1 MRNTVWP
8 ALLFIVGSGLTAIL
22 LVARQGGF
30 GAGDLMPFS
39 LWLVPMAVILAVVT
53 GLSGQFLARLPR
65 ILGLIVALAAGF
77 LFGLV
82 ASFVPVICL
91 GPWGLAFSFPLPS
104 AMISGGLAAFASL
117 AAAPGRSQGEKY
129 WFDVSLMVV
138 FAVIFALISEP
149 VYDFLTADTQVK
161 VTFIEWQPDSSS
173 GGIEDPRDLLDQVEE
188 QWIQALGLSGKLLPR
203 SQHSRGDEPQV
214 HMLVI
219 LRSHM
224 GGLVDLPIPEMGSV
238 VFVVEEGAWRMA
250 PEEAPLSERYLRL
263 EMPGSSGSDNVSFR
277 IQHADGSESGGSAFG
292 WSAPGP

>member
-1 MRNTVWP
+1 MRDSIWP

-30 GAGDLMPFS
+30 GAGDLLPFS
-39 LWLVPMAVILAVVT
+39 FWVAPMALILALMAR
-53 GLSGQFLARLPR
+53 LSGPFLARLPR
-65 ILGLIVALAAGF
+65 ILSLIFALSAGF

-104 AMISGGLAAFASL
+104 AMISGGMAALASL
-117 AAAPGRSQGEKY
+117 VTGPRKSQGEKY

-138 FAVIFALISEP
+138 LAVIFALISEP

-161 VTFIEWQPDSSS
+161 VTFIEWQSDASFV
-173 GGIEDPRDLLDQVEE
+173 GIEDPRDLLDQLEE
-188 QWIQALGLSGKLLPR
+188 QWIQALGLSGKLLVL
-203 SQHSRGDEPQV
+203 SHHSDGDDPQV
-214 HMLVI
+214 HMMVI
-219 LRSHM
+219 LQSHI

-238 VFVVEEGAWRMA
+238 VYVVEEGAWRMA

-263 EMPGSSGSDNVSFR
+263 EMPGYSGRDYVVFG
-277 IQHADGSESGGSAFG
+277 IQHADGSETGGSAFG
-292 WSAPGP
+292 WSPAAP